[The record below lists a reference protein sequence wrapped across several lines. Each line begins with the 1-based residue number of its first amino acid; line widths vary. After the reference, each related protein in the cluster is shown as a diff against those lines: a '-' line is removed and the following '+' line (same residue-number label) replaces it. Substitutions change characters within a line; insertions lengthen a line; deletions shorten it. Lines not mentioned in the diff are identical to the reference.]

1 MPLNDWALCRQD
13 TAGRCKQ
20 AMNDCCRGAVCVAAG
35 VVIGSVLGASSFFLL
50 DAVWPTQENA
60 LVAVESHGFVE
71 QEPSGHQNL

>member
-1 MPLNDWALCRQD
+1 
-13 TAGRCKQ
+13 
-20 AMNDCCRGAVCVAAG
+20 MNDCCRGAVCVAAG

-50 DAVWPTQENA
+50 DAVWPTQDNA